1 MQSCR
6 SVIFSR
12 TEAVVQ
18 QRWAGQSTLCSVNV
32 QPQCQS
38 PWVPLRGAVSRWS
51 RQTLSSVPALGGFQ
65 LSWVVLGRF
74 VWDGEWWGSVQ
85 GSARFLQTPKITF
98 LKKKK
103 NFKIYKEISLIG
115 QSETLKQHYS
125 FGFFCD
131 CVQPL
136 CLSLLRLSVWVKL
149 AYCQGPFPF
158 TKLDKTLFLLFEL
171 SF

>member
-6 SVIFSR
+6 SVIFSW

-38 PWVPLRGAVSRWS
+38 PWAPLRGAVSRWS

-98 LKKKK
+98 FLI
-103 NFKIYKEISLIG
+103 FIG

-136 CLSLLRLSVWVKL
+136 CLSLLCLSVWVKL

>member
-1 MQSCR
+1 MLFLAEQKLWCN
-6 SVIFSR
+6 SVERARAHFAPLTFSLSVSHR
-12 TEAVVQ
+12 ELLWEEPWADGAGRLWAVFP
-18 QRWAGQSTLCSVNV
+18 RWEDFNWVGWFWDALCGMESGEEVYRVRAGFYKHRKLHLFYFFN
-32 QPQCQS
+32 
-38 PWVPLRGAVSRWS
+38 L
-51 RQTLSSVPALGGFQ
+51 
-65 LSWVVLGRF
+65 
-74 VWDGEWWGSVQ
+74 
-85 GSARFLQTPKITF
+85 
-98 LKKKK
+98 
-103 NFKIYKEISLIG
+103 YKEISLIG

>member
-6 SVIFSR
+6 SVIFSW

-38 PWVPLRGAVSRWS
+38 PWAPLRGAVSRWS

-85 GSARFLQTPKITF
+85 GSGRFLQTPKITF
-98 LKKKK
+98 FLFYFIFLSYIKK
-103 NFKIYKEISLIG
+103 FHSLVNQRLWNSIIR
-115 QSETLKQHYS
+115 L
-125 FGFFCD
+125 GFFVIVCSLF
-131 CVQPL
+131 VSL
-136 CLSLLRLSVWVKL
+136 CYAWV
-149 AYCQGPFPF
+149 CG
-158 TKLDKTLFLLFEL
+158 
-171 SF
+171 